1 MTAEQAKIAEE
12 MTKLQAELSALESVT
27 PEGDDA
33 IKAHSEQSERCIK
46 ALDGLTARA
55 NLANRLAD
63 ARAAAEAVKPATN
76 AAGVV
81 VPAPAPAPVKRS
93 AIAHPGRV
101 QGFDSAEAAENA
113 GRFLRSLARG
123 ELRGDF
129 SRATEEPNSM
139 GELSPTYDGKGSEL
153 VTYELYRG
161 IINLLTYS
169 STCVQVVST
178 YQVNTNGMYLPIA
191 EMTEEAEFYLENCEI
206 KPVKVDTRRAVL
218 DLKKIG
224 ARAQVSNELIED
236 AYISV
241 ASLVASQFAYA
252 FAKKI
257 DKTWLLGDAAAG
269 IDGLI
274 SQIPAANVITA
285 PANLT
290 PTALAGVV
298 AAVNPNARSRQWVVS
313 PEGWGKIMGVS
324 AAAIGASIADSVRPV
339 IYGAPVYQCLEMPG
353 DTLALY
359 GDFASACAMGYK
371 PSGLQVAAST
381 DRAFEYDQVVYR
393 ATARY
398 AWSNHSPSYVV
409 QLKK

>member
-1 MTAEQAKIAEE
+1 MNAEQVKIAEE
-12 MTKLQAELSALESVT
+12 MDKVSAELAALET
-27 PEGDDA
+27 EAPEGEA
-33 IKAHSEQSERCIK
+33 AVAAHAEASERCLK
-46 ALDGLTARA
+46 SLESLTARA
-55 NLANRLAD
+55 NLANRLAE
-63 ARAAAEAVKPATN
+63 ARSKAEAVKPATN

-81 VPAPAPAPVKRS
+81 VPAPAPAPVSRS
-93 AIAHPGRV
+93 LVSHGKIN
-101 QGFDSAEAAENA
+101 GFDSVADAESA
-113 GRFLRSLARG
+113 GRYLRSLARG

-139 GELSPTYDGKGSEL
+139 GGMAPTYDGKGSEL
-153 VTYELYRG
+153 VNYELYRG

-206 KPVKVDTRRAVL
+206 KPVKIDTKRAVL

-269 IDGLI
+269 VDGLI
-274 SQIPAANVITA
+274 GAIPAGNVITA

-298 AAVNPNARSRQWVVS
+298 AAVNPNARQRSWIVS

-339 IYGAPVYQCLEMPG
+339 IYGAPVYQCLEMPA

-371 PSGLQVAAST
+371 PAGLQVAAST

-409 QLKK
+409 ALKK

>member
-1 MTAEQAKIAEE
+1 MNAEQARIAEE
-12 MTKLQAELSALESVT
+12 MEKVQAELSALETES
-27 PEGDDA
+27 PEGESA
-33 IKAHSEQSERCIK
+33 IKAHAEASERCLK
-46 ALDGLTARA
+46 SLEDLTARA

-63 ARAAAEAVKPATN
+63 ARSKAEAVRSSTN

-93 AIAHPGRV
+93 MISHGKIN
-101 QGFDSAEAAENA
+101 GFDSVADAESA
-113 GRFLRSLARG
+113 GRYLRSLARG
-123 ELRGDF
+123 ELRGNF
-129 SRATEEPNSM
+129 TTATEEPNSM

-153 VTYELYRG
+153 VNYELYRG
-161 IINLLTYS
+161 IINLLSYS

-178 YQVNTNGMYLPIA
+178 YQVNTNGMYLPVA
-191 EMTEEAEFYLENCEI
+191 EMVEEAEFYLENCEI
-206 KPVKVDTRRAVL
+206 KPVKIDTKRATL

-274 SQIPAANVITA
+274 GLIPASNVLTA
-285 PANLT
+285 PAKLDAA
-290 PTALAGVV
+290 ALAGVV
-298 AAVNPNARSRQWVVS
+298 GAVNPNARQRAWVVS
-313 PEGWGKIMGVS
+313 PEGWGKIMGV
-324 AAAIGASIADSVRPV
+324 AATAIGASIAESVRPV
-339 IYGAPVYQCLEMPG
+339 VYGAPVYQCLEMPA

-371 PSGLQVAAST
+371 PAGLQVAAST

-398 AWSNHSPSYVV
+398 AWANHSPSYVV
-409 QLKK
+409 ALKK